1 MLPTWTRGIKQCLPP
16 CPSQPAPCSCRL
28 AFVAPAGCVLLS
40 ADYCQLELRIMAHLS
55 QDCGLVAIFTEGKMD
70 PFSNLAQQWMPQYAE
85 QV

>member
-1 MLPTWTRGIKQCLPP
+1 MLPTWTRGIKQCLPT